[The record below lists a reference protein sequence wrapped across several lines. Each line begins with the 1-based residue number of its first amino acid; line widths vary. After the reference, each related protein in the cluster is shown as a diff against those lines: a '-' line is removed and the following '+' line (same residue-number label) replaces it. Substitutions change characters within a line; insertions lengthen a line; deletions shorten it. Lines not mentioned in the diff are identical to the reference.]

1 MTHNQGY
8 TSINLF
14 NRMCYAI
21 VNWPACRLEE
31 WTKVVRFGLLEIGVI
46 IVIAFLI
53 LGVVR
58 LRRGVEYEV
67 EAPASVSR
75 RKTRVKPARH
85 PRIQIMGLIVIIV
98 GVVLFLVYFNL
109 GKVIFWGNIWA
120 LLAVTVGALILLLA
134 RRI

>member
-1 MTHNQGY
+1 M
-8 TSINLF
+8 
-14 NRMCYAI
+14 
-21 VNWPACRLEE
+21 
-31 WTKVVRFGLLEIGVI
+31 RFGLLEIGVI

-58 LRRGVEYEV
+58 LKRGVEDSS
-67 EAPASVSR
+67 EAPSSVSR
-75 RKTRVKPARH
+75 RKTRAKPASH
-85 PRIQIMGLIVIIV
+85 PRIQVMGLIVIIV